1 MTTVISKAALSA
13 TTPDTAVFD
22 LPDNYSKT
30 FDELSNVRYARME
43 LEKREKA
50 LKKEITDLLPARV
63 KGIKYVLRC
72 AGVIRANVRMDSKM
86 NVSAKAL
93 LEAFPEAYESLANE
107 SQYDVMTPA

>member
-1 MTTVISKAALSA
+1 MTVVISKAVLSA

-22 LPDNYSKT
+22 LPSDMAAK

-50 LKKEITDLLPARV
+50 LKAEITDLLPERQKGV
-63 KGIKYVLRC
+63 KFVLRV
-72 AGVIRANVRMDSKM
+72 AGVIRANVRQDSKT

-93 LEAFPEAYESLANE
+93 LEAFPEAYEALAKE
-107 SQYDVMTPA
+107 SSYDVVTPA